1 MKKIFKKNQ
10 VIITALAIMI
20 AVAGYLNFTED
31 QKLLNTSVEDMK
43 SEGASG
49 NSDDDTISASV
60 NDTVEGEEYADLDN
74 TEHALEDVNAEI
86 DENASV
92 TDGAEN
98 ELESVGEEDALETA
112 SADMGSE
119 ESPENEGEPAA
130 DAGTDETSGDEEDG
144 TNLAEA
150 SVDENGDPI
159 DAESVGEA
167 VLTNASVT
175 LSQAKLNREQT
186 RSKSKEM
193 LLEII
198 NNEGLSEDS
207 KQEAIDKM
215 LSLTERMEKET
226 AAETQLSAK
235 GFVDSVVSISDE
247 SVDVT
252 VSMDS
257 LTDTQRTQIED
268 IIMRKT
274 GCELN
279 QIVITTTN

>member
-1 MKKIFKKNQ
+1 MSMKKMFKKNQ

-20 AVAGYLNFTED
+20 VVAGYLNFSSENPV
-31 QKLLNTSVEDMK
+31 LNTSVEDMK

-49 NSDDDTISASV
+49 NSDDDMISAALDDEVKS
-60 NDTVEGEEYADLDN
+60 EDL
-74 TEHALEDVNAEI
+74 ANAEK
-86 DENASV
+86 N
-92 TDGAEN
+92 
-98 ELESVGEEDALETA
+98 EEDEQG
-112 SADMGSE
+112 DG
-119 ESPENEGEPAA
+119 ES
-130 DAGTDETSGDEEDG
+130 TLGDEELKENATQENSETDI
-144 TNLAEA
+144 AEA

-159 DAESVGEA
+159 DAESVGEV

-198 NNEGLSEDS
+198 NSESLSEDA
-207 KQEAIDKM
+207 KKDAVNKM
-215 LSLTERMEKET
+215 ISMTEQMEKET
-226 AAETQLSAK
+226 AAETQLAAK
-235 GFVDSVVSISDE
+235 GFQDAIVSISDD

-252 VSMDS
+252 LSIDS

-274 GCELN
+274 GCELQN
-279 QIVITTTN
+279 IVITTTQQ